1 MAEEVGALY
10 TTLIPSL
17 SDSADIQEA
26 LRLYHYGAPSGTA
39 PGEYDPTNTNP
50 VLLPVESVAY
60 YLNNLQ
66 GQITTL
72 SGTLGVQTSA
82 WTSKGVILTASAAST
97 LFALSVGSDGTVLT
111 ADSSATGGLSWTS
124 LPVTLTNTVTLSN
137 KTLTSPRFADGGF
150 IADANGNE
158 MVIFDTVAS
167 AVNELTIGNAATGTN
182 PFIAASGGGTNIS
195 INLIPKGT
203 GQVQSN
209 GIDILTQTNTVTGIT
224 NKSLVSPTVSGL
236 YLSDSSIV
244 FEGSSADVNETT
256 LTVVN
261 PTGARTITLPD
272 VSGTV
277 VTTGNLS
284 AITTVGTVT
293 AGSFPAANLTGATLA
308 SGVTASSLTSV
319 GTLTSV
325 SVTGNAIYHMIPE
338 SKGGSYLLVIG
349 DDGKVIEMA
358 GGGTVQ
364 IPTDASVN
372 FPVGTQIIVIR
383 SGSSAVNVAAV
394 TPGTTTVSATPGFNL
409 RAQWSSALLYKRAA
423 NNWVVLGDLVV

>member
-1 MAEEVGALY
+1 MSEAVGALY

-39 PGEYDPTNTNP
+39 PGEYDPTNTNT
-50 VLLPVESVAY
+50 VLLPVQSVAY

-72 SGTLGVQTSA
+72 SGSLGVQTSA

-97 LFALSVGSDGTVLT
+97 LFPLSVGSDGTVLT

-124 LPVTLTNTVTLSN
+124 LPVTLTNTATLSN
-137 KTLTSPRFADGGF
+137 KTLTAPRFADNGF

-158 MVIFDTVAS
+158 MIIFDTVAS
-167 AVNELTIGNAATGTN
+167 AVNELTIGNAATGTD
-182 PFIAASGGGTNIS
+182 PFIAATGGGTNID

-209 GIDILTQTNTVTGIT
+209 GVDILNQTNTVTGIT

-244 FEGSSADVNETT
+244 FEGSSADVYETT
-256 LTVVN
+256 LTVTN
-261 PTGARTITLPD
+261 PTAARTITLPD
-272 VSGTV
+272 VTGTV
-277 VTTGNLS
+277 VTTGNLG
-284 AITTVGTVT
+284 AVLLTP
-293 AGSFPAANLTGATLA
+293 GSA
-308 SGVTASSLTSV
+308 SGTYPVVLSDA
-319 GTLTSV
+319 
-325 SVTGNAIYHMIPE
+325 
-338 SKGGSYLLVIG
+338 
-349 DDGKVIEMA
+349 GKMIEMSS
-358 GGGTVQ
+358 GFFQ

-372 FPVGTQIIVIR
+372 FPVGTQITVLQTT
-383 SGSSAVNVAAV
+383 GSQITIQAV
-394 TPGTTTVSATPGFNL
+394 TPGTTTVNGTPGLKL
-409 RAQWSSALLYKRAA
+409 RTQWSSATLVKRAA
-423 NNWVVLGDLVV
+423 NLWVAIGDLSA

>member
-1 MAEEVGALY
+1 MAEAVGSLY
-10 TTLIPSL
+10 STLIPSL

-26 LRLYHYGAPSGTA
+26 LRLYHYGAASGTA

-50 VLLPVESVAY
+50 VLLPVQSVAY

-97 LFALSVGSDGTVLT
+97 LFPLSVGSDGTVLT

-124 LPVTLTNTVTLSN
+124 LPVTLTNTATLSN
-137 KTLTSPRFADGGF
+137 KTLTAPRFADNGF

-158 MVIFDTVAS
+158 MIIFDTVAS
-167 AVNELTIGNAATGTN
+167 AVNELTIGNAATGTD
-182 PFIAASGGGTNIS
+182 PFIAATGGGTNID

-261 PTGARTITLPD
+261 PTAARTITLPNI
-272 VSGTV
+272 SGTV
-277 VTTGNLS
+277 VTTGNLGDVVLTPVPGIS
-284 AITTVGTVT
+284 GTYPVVLSD
-293 AGSFPAANLTGATLA
+293 AGK
-308 SGVTASSLTSV
+308 
-319 GTLTSV
+319 
-325 SVTGNAIYHMIPE
+325 M
-338 SKGGSYLLVIG
+338 
-349 DDGKVIEMA
+349 IEMSS
-358 GGGTVQ
+358 GFFE

-372 FPVGTQIIVIR
+372 FPVGTQITVLQTTSSQITIR
-383 SGSSAVNVAAV
+383 PITA
-394 TPGTTTVSATPGFNL
+394 GTTTVNGTPGLKL
-409 RAQWSSALLYKRAA
+409 RTQWSSATLVKRAA
-423 NNWVVLGDLVV
+423 NLWVAIGDLSA

>member
-1 MAEEVGALY
+1 MAEAIGSLY
-10 TTLIPSL
+10 ATQIPSL

-26 LRLYHYGAPSGTA
+26 LRLYHYGAASGTA

-50 VLLPVESVAY
+50 VLLPVQSVAY

-72 SGTLGVQTSA
+72 SGSLGVQTSA

-97 LFALSVGSDGTVLT
+97 LFPLSVGSDGTVLT

-124 LPVTLTNTVTLSN
+124 LPVTLTNTATLSN
-137 KTLTSPRFADGGF
+137 KTLTAPRFADNGF

-209 GIDILTQTNTVTGIT
+209 GIDILTQTNTITGIT

-236 YLSDSSIV
+236 YLSDSSII
-244 FEGSSADVNETT
+244 FEGSSADVFETT
-256 LTVVN
+256 LTVTN
-261 PTGARTITLPD
+261 PTAARTITLPD

-277 VTTGNLS
+277 VTTGNLGAVLLTPVPLS
-284 AITTVGTVT
+284 GTITAALSD
-293 AGSFPAANLTGATLA
+293 AGKMLEMS
-308 SGVTASSLTSV
+308 SGFF
-319 GTLTSV
+319 
-325 SVTGNAIYHMIPE
+325 E
-338 SKGGSYLLVIG
+338 
-349 DDGKVIEMA
+349 
-358 GGGTVQ
+358 

-372 FPVGTQIIVIR
+372 FPVGTQITVLQTTLSQITIR
-383 SGSSAVNVAAV
+383 PV
-394 TPGTTTVSATPGFNL
+394 TAGTTTVNGTPGLKL
-409 RAQWSSALLYKRAA
+409 RTQWSSATLVKRAA
-423 NNWVVLGDLVV
+423 NLWVAIGDLSA

>member
-1 MAEEVGALY
+1 MAEAVGALY
-10 TTLIPSL
+10 STLIPSL

-26 LRLYHYGAPSGTA
+26 LRLYHYGAASGTA

-50 VLLPVESVAY
+50 VLLPVQSVAY

-72 SGTLGVQTSA
+72 SGSLGVQTSA

-97 LFALSVGSDGTVLT
+97 LFPLSVGSDGTVLT

-124 LPVTLTNTVTLSN
+124 LPVTLTNTATLSN
-137 KTLTSPRFADGGF
+137 KTLTAPRFADNGF

-236 YLSDSSIV
+236 YLSDSSII
-244 FEGSSADVNETT
+244 FEGSSADVFETT
-256 LTVVN
+256 LTVTN
-261 PTGARTITLPD
+261 PTAARTITLPD

-277 VTTGNLS
+277 VTTGNLGAVLLTPVPLS
-284 AITTVGTVT
+284 GTIAAALSD
-293 AGSFPAANLTGATLA
+293 AGK
-308 SGVTASSLTSV
+308 
-319 GTLTSV
+319 
-325 SVTGNAIYHMIPE
+325 M
-338 SKGGSYLLVIG
+338 
-349 DDGKVIEMA
+349 IEMSS
-358 GGGTVQ
+358 GFFE

-372 FPVGTQIIVIR
+372 FPVGTQITVLQTTSSQITIR
-383 SGSSAVNVAAV
+383 PATA
-394 TPGTTTVSATPGFNL
+394 GTTTVNGTPGLKL
-409 RAQWSSALLYKRAA
+409 RTQWSSATLVKRAA
-423 NNWVVLGDLVV
+423 NLWVAIGDLSA

>member
-1 MAEEVGALY
+1 MSEEVGALY

-39 PGEYDPTNTNP
+39 PGEYDPTNTNT

-82 WTSKGVILTASAAST
+82 WTSKGVILTASAAAT

-111 ADSSATGGLSWTS
+111 ADSSATGGISWTS
-124 LPVTLTNTVTLSN
+124 LPVTLTNTATLSN
-137 KTLTSPRFADGGF
+137 KTLTAPRFADNGF

-203 GQVQSN
+203 GQIQSN
-209 GIDILTQTNTVTGIT
+209 GVDMLTQTNTVTGIT

-236 YLSDSSIV
+236 YLSDSSII
-244 FEGSSADVNETT
+244 FEGSSADVYETT
-256 LTVVN
+256 LTVTN
-261 PTGARTITLPD
+261 PTADNTITLPD

-277 VTTGNLS
+277 ITSGNLG
-284 AITTVGTVT
+284 AVLLTP
-293 AGSFPAANLTGATLA
+293 GSA
-308 SGVTASSLTSV
+308 SGNYPVVLSDA
-319 GTLTSV
+319 
-325 SVTGNAIYHMIPE
+325 
-338 SKGGSYLLVIG
+338 
-349 DDGKVIEMA
+349 GKMIEMSS
-358 GGGTVQ
+358 GFFQ

-372 FPVGTQIIVIR
+372 FPVGTQITVLQTT
-383 SGSSAVNVAAV
+383 SSQITIQAV
-394 TPGTTTVSATPGFNL
+394 TAGTTTVNGTPGLKL
-409 RAQWSSALLYKRAA
+409 RTQWSSATLVKRAA
-423 NNWVVLGDLVV
+423 NLWVAIGDLSA

>member
-1 MAEEVGALY
+1 MAEAVGALY
-10 TTLIPSL
+10 STLIPSL

-26 LRLYHYGAPSGTA
+26 LRLYHYGAASGTA

-50 VLLPVESVAY
+50 VLLPVQSVAY

-72 SGTLGVQTSA
+72 SGSLGVQTSA

-97 LFALSVGSDGTVLT
+97 LFPLSVGSDGTVLT

-124 LPVTLTNTVTLSN
+124 LPVTLTNTATLSN
-137 KTLTSPRFADGGF
+137 KTLTAPRFADNGF

-236 YLSDSSIV
+236 YLSDSSII
-244 FEGSSADVNETT
+244 FEGSSADVFETT
-256 LTVVN
+256 LTVTN
-261 PTGARTITLPD
+261 PTAARTITLPD

-277 VTTGNLS
+277 VTTGNLGAVLLTPVPLS
-284 AITTVGTVT
+284 GTIAAALSD
-293 AGSFPAANLTGATLA
+293 AGK
-308 SGVTASSLTSV
+308 
-319 GTLTSV
+319 
-325 SVTGNAIYHMIPE
+325 M
-338 SKGGSYLLVIG
+338 
-349 DDGKVIEMA
+349 IEMSS
-358 GGGTVQ
+358 GFFE

-372 FPVGTQIIVIR
+372 FPVGTQITVLQTTSSQITIR
-383 SGSSAVNVAAV
+383 PV
-394 TPGTTTVSATPGFNL
+394 TAGTTTVNGTPGLKL
-409 RAQWSSALLYKRAA
+409 RTQWSSATLVKRAA
-423 NNWVVLGDLVV
+423 NLWVAIGDLSA

>member
-1 MAEEVGALY
+1 MAEAVGALY
-10 TTLIPSL
+10 STQIPSL

-26 LRLYHYGAPSGTA
+26 LRLYHYGAASGTA

-50 VLLPVESVAY
+50 VLLPVQSVAY

-72 SGTLGVQTSA
+72 SGSLGVQTSA

-97 LFALSVGSDGTVLT
+97 LFPLSVGSDGTVLT

-124 LPVTLTNTVTLSN
+124 LPVTLTNTATLSN
-137 KTLTSPRFADGGF
+137 KTLTSPRFADNGF

-236 YLSDSSIV
+236 YLSDSSII

-256 LTVVN
+256 LTVTN
-261 PTGARTITLPD
+261 PTAARTITLPD

-277 VTTGNLS
+277 VTTGNLG
-284 AITTVGTVT
+284 AVLLTP
-293 AGSFPAANLTGATLA
+293 GSA
-308 SGVTASSLTSV
+308 SGNYPVVLSDAGKMIQMSS
-319 GTLTSV
+319 GFF
-325 SVTGNAIYHMIPE
+325 
-338 SKGGSYLLVIG
+338 
-349 DDGKVIEMA
+349 
-358 GGGTVQ
+358 Q

-372 FPVGTQIIVIR
+372 FPDGTQITVLQTT
-383 SGSSAVNVAAV
+383 SSQITIQAV
-394 TPGTTTVSATPGFNL
+394 TPGTTTINGTPGLKL
-409 RAQWSSALLYKRAA
+409 RAQWSSATLVKRAA
-423 NNWVVLGDLVV
+423 NLWVAIGDLSA

>member
-1 MAEEVGALY
+1 MSESVGALY

-26 LRLYHYGAPSGTA
+26 LRLYHYGAASGTA

-111 ADSSATGGLSWTS
+111 ADSSATGGISWTS
-124 LPVTLTNTVTLSN
+124 LPVTLTNTATLSN
-137 KTLTSPRFADGGF
+137 KTLTAPRFADNGF

-209 GIDILTQTNTVTGIT
+209 GVDILTQTNTVTGIT

-236 YLSDSSIV
+236 YLSDSSII
-244 FEGSSADVNETT
+244 FEGSSADVYETT
-256 LTVVN
+256 LTVTN
-261 PTGARTITLPD
+261 PTADNTITLPD

-277 VTTGNLS
+277 ITSGNLGAVLLTPVPLS
-284 AITTVGTVT
+284 GTITAALSD
-293 AGSFPAANLTGATLA
+293 AGK
-308 SGVTASSLTSV
+308 
-319 GTLTSV
+319 
-325 SVTGNAIYHMIPE
+325 M
-338 SKGGSYLLVIG
+338 
-349 DDGKVIEMA
+349 IEMSS
-358 GGGTVQ
+358 GFFE

-372 FPVGTQIIVIR
+372 FPVGTQITVLQTTLSQITIR
-383 SGSSAVNVAAV
+383 PV
-394 TPGTTTVSATPGFNL
+394 TAGTTTVNGTPGLKL
-409 RAQWSSALLYKRAA
+409 RTQWSSATLVKRAA
-423 NNWVVLGDLVV
+423 NLWVAIGDLSA